1 MQACDS
7 YHIHTELAYLAYAE
21 TDGSWKITVHHHNF
35 YKVMTPIAPAVP
47 DDISLLEKINVSPVS
62 WNAAIDLAK
71 FFFPL
76 SMSIGLPEAVCL

>member
-1 MQACDS
+1 
-7 YHIHTELAYLAYAE
+7 
-21 TDGSWKITVHHHNF
+21 
-35 YKVMTPIAPAVP
+35 MTPIAPAVP

-62 WNAAIDLAK
+62 WNAAIDLEK

>member
-1 MQACDS
+1 MIPTTSTLNLLIWPMQK
-7 YHIHTELAYLAYAE
+7 
-21 TDGSWKITVHHHNF
+21 TDRSWKITVHHHNF
-35 YKVMTPIAPAVP
+35 YQVMTPIAPAVP

-62 WNAAIDLAK
+62 WNAAIDLEK